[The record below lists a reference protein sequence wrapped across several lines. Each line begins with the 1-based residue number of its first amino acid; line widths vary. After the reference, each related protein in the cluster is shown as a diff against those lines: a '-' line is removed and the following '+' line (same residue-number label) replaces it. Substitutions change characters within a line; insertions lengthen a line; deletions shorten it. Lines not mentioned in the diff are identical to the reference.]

1 MMNLKLE
8 RPIVFFD
15 LEATGINV
23 MRDRI
28 VEICVV
34 KVKPDGER
42 EIKKRL
48 INPEIPIPP
57 QATEIHGISDDD
69 VKNEPSFKQVSKSFF
84 DFLGSCDLSGF
95 NLLKFDIPLLVQE
108 FKRANLTFE
117 TRERKVVDVQRI
129 YHKNEPRTL
138 AAAVRFYCNEELEGA
153 HGSEADTLATI
164 KVLEAQ
170 LGRYEEVPKTVDEL
184 DEYCNPN
191 DPSFIDREG
200 KLKWLDKEV
209 VIGFGQKS
217 GMSLK
222 TLANTESS
230 YLKWILRGD
239 FNEEV
244 KKIVRDALEGRFLEK
259 TEESLAN
266 NMEINKI

>member
-1 MMNLKLE
+1 MNLKLE

-15 LEATGINV
+15 LEAIGINV

-34 KVKPDGER
+34 KVMPSGEK
-42 EIKKRL
+42 EVKKRL

-57 QATEIHGISDDD
+57 QATEIHGISDED
-69 VKNEPSFKQVSKSFF
+69 VKNEPTFKQVSRSFF

-95 NLLKFDIPLLVQE
+95 NLLKFDIPLLAQE
-108 FKRANLTFE
+108 FKRANLIFD

-138 AAAVRFYCNEELEGA
+138 VAAVKFYCNEELEGA

-170 LGRYEEVPKTVDEL
+170 LSRYHDVPKTVDEL

-200 KLKWLDKEV
+200 KLRWNDNEV

-217 GMSLK
+217 GISLRS
-222 TLANTESS
+222 LAKSESS

-259 TEESLAN
+259 TQENSAN
-266 NMEINKI
+266 KMEINKI